1 MIDKNARK
9 IMYGIL
15 LTFALC
21 LTMGIALASFV
32 ADVVGN
38 ADANDVTVKTGN
50 LLLNYE
56 DGNVLDVTGIFPG
69 KTYYKDFTV
78 ENIGTLPTTFNIG
91 FSNVENTF
99 LNDELVVSIT
109 CTSYD
114 ASTNIVSGTCDSY
127 DETVL
132 PAASSSLYTNISID
146 VGKKYIYNLA
156 ISFKETNSSQ
166 NYNQGAIFKA
176 KIDILE

>member
-1 MIDKNARK
+1 MELACCDGVDVFPHLNKRS
-9 IMYGIL
+9 IL
-15 LTFALC
+15 QQQKFA
-21 LTMGIALASFV
+21 G
-32 ADVVGN
+32 
-38 ADANDVTVKTGN
+38 
-50 LLLNYE
+50 
-56 DGNVLDVTGIFPG
+56 
-69 KTYYKDFTV
+69 
-78 ENIGTLPTTFNIG
+78 
-91 FSNVENTF
+91 
-99 LNDELVVSIT
+99 IT
-109 CTSYD
+109 CYD

-132 PAASSSLYTNISID
+132 PATSSSLYTNISID